1 MGASGPVNYRLPP
14 IGIELPPVVEP
25 AVPGVAEPPLVDP
38 PIIPAPGPIIRVIP
52 AAFWQ
57 SEPAWHVPPAPPI
70 MDIDIAFIAALFA
83 MAACML
89 SAWLVPSSVA
99 C

>member
-1 MGASGPVNYRLPP
+1 MGV
-14 IGIELPPVVEP
+14 ELPPVVVP
-25 AVPGVAEPPLVDP
+25 ADPGVAPPVVDPPLVEP
-38 PIIPAPGPIIRVIP
+38 PIIPAPGLIDRVIP

-57 SEPAWHVPPAPPI
+57 SEPPWHVPVAPPI
-70 MDIDIAFIAALFA
+70 MVVRIAPMAALFA

-89 SAWLVPSSVA
+89 SAWVVPSTVA